1 MNERG
6 NEKMKNRIEKL
17 TKKRET
23 NEITRYRMKQRRN
36 EQMKQRTNKERNKR
50 KKWMNE
56 PTGGPENQ
64 RKVRVRQPLSQS
76 D

>member
-1 MNERG
+1 
-6 NEKMKNRIEKL
+6 
-17 TKKRET
+17 
-23 NEITRYRMKQRRN
+23 MKQRRN
-36 EQMKQRTNKERNKR
+36 EQMKERKNKERNKR

-64 RKVRVRQPLSQS
+64 SLKVRVRQPLSQS

>member
-1 MNERG
+1 
-6 NEKMKNRIEKL
+6 MKKRIEKL

-36 EQMKQRTNKERNKR
+36 EQMKERTNKERNKR

-64 RKVRVRQPLSQS
+64 SLKVRVRQPLSKS